1 MKFVDE
7 AKIFIQSGSGGK
19 GCISFRREKYV
30 PKGGPNGGDGGKGG
44 DVVVVAS
51 PKLSSLLDLKYKQHH
66 KARRGVHGK
75 GKNQH
80 GKDSP
85 DLLVNVPPGT
95 IVRDFS
101 SGEIIKDLIKIEDR
115 VVVATGG
122 RGGRG
127 NARFATSTNQA
138 PHYAEDGGEG
148 EERWLTLELK
158 LLADVGLVG
167 LPNAG
172 KSTLISH
179 ISRAQSKV
187 ASYPFTTLVPHLGVV
202 RYEDYKT
209 FVVADIPGLIKGAH
223 KGTGLGLQFLK
234 HIERTNLL
242 IHIIDISSGFLNS
255 SEQASGRNPLQDFD
269 TLNDE
274 LASYN
279 PELTEKMQVVV
290 LNKIDEPG
298 VKERLP
304 DIQSCFQKK
313 GIETFPISAMT
324 GEGVDALIKKVG
336 DCFEKSG
343 LSQNELSESEVS

>member
-7 AKIFIQSGSGGK
+7 AKIFVQSGSGGK
-19 GCISFRREKYV
+19 GCVSFRREKYV
-30 PKGGPNGGDGGKGG
+30 PKGGPNGGDGGRGG

-85 DLLVNVPPGT
+85 DLFVNVPPGT
-95 IVRDFS
+95 IVRDLS
-101 SGEIIKDLIKIEDR
+101 SGEIIKDMIKADER

-122 RGGRG
+122 RGGKG

-179 ISRAQSKV
+179 ISRARSKV

-223 KGTGLGLQFLK
+223 KGSGLGLQFLK

-242 IHIIDISSGFLNS
+242 IHIIDISSGFSNS
-255 SEQASGRNPLQDFD
+255 SEQASDRNPLQDFD

-279 PELTEKMQVVV
+279 PELTGKMQVVV
-290 LNKIDEPG
+290 LNKIDLPG
-298 VKERLP
+298 VEEKLP
-304 DIQSCFQKK
+304 DIQNRFQEK

-336 DCFEKSG
+336 GYFEKSG

>member
-7 AKIFIQSGSGGK
+7 AKIFVQSGSGGN
-19 GCISFRREKYV
+19 GCVSFRREKYV
-30 PKGGPNGGDGGKGG
+30 PKGGPNGGDGARGG
-44 DVVVVAS
+44 DVVIVAS
-51 PKLSSLLDLKYKQHH
+51 PDLGGLLELKYKQHH
-66 KARRGVHGK
+66 KARRGGHGK

-85 DLLVNVPPGT
+85 DLLINVPFGT
-95 IVRDFS
+95 IVKDFN
-101 SGEIIKDLIKIEDR
+101 SGEIIKDLTKNDDSI
-115 VVVATGG
+115 VVARGG
-122 RGGRG
+122 RGGKG

-138 PHYAEDGGEG
+138 PHYAEDGKDG

-179 ISRAQSKV
+179 ISGARSKV
-187 ASYPFTTLVPHLGVV
+187 ASYPFTTLIPHLGVV
-202 RYEDYKT
+202 GYEDYKT

-242 IHIIDISSGFLNS
+242 IHMIDISSGSSNG
-255 SEQASGRNPLQDFD
+255 SEQTSDRNPLQDFK
-269 TLNDE
+269 TLNNE
-274 LASYN
+274 LTSYN
-279 PELTEKMQVVV
+279 PELTRKIQVVV
-290 LNKIDEPG
+290 LNKVDLPC
-298 VKERLP
+298 VKEKLP
-304 DIQSCFQKK
+304 DIQSRFQKK

-336 DCFEKSG
+336 SHIEKI
-343 LSQNELSESEVS
+343 

>member
-7 AKIFIQSGSGGK
+7 AKIFVQSGSGGK
-19 GCISFRREKYV
+19 GCISFRREMYV
-30 PKGGPNGGDGGKGG
+30 PKGGPNGGDGGRGG
-44 DVVVVAS
+44 DVVIVAT

-66 KARRGVHGK
+66 KGRRGVHGK

-80 GKDSP
+80 GKNSP
-85 DLLVNVPPGT
+85 DLLVNVPLGT
-95 IVRDFS
+95 IVRDLS
-101 SGEIIKDLIKIEDR
+101 SGEIIKDLINIDDR

-122 RGGRG
+122 RGGKG

-138 PHYAEDGGEG
+138 PRYAEDGGEG

-158 LLADVGLVG
+158 LLADVGLIG

-172 KSTLISH
+172 KSTLVSH
-179 ISRAQSKV
+179 ISRARSKV
-187 ASYPFTTLVPHLGVV
+187 ASYPFTTLIPHLGVV

-223 KGTGLGLQFLK
+223 KGAGLGLQFLK

-242 IHIIDISSGFLNS
+242 IHIIDSSSGFLNG
-255 SEQASGRNPLQDFD
+255 SEQASDRNPLQDFE

-279 PELTEKMQVVV
+279 PELTRKKQVVV
-290 LNKIDEPG
+290 LNKVDLPG
-298 VKERLP
+298 VKERLS

-324 GEGVDALIKKVG
+324 GEGVDALIKQVG
-336 DCFEKSG
+336 DFLKI
-343 LSQNELSESEVS
+343 